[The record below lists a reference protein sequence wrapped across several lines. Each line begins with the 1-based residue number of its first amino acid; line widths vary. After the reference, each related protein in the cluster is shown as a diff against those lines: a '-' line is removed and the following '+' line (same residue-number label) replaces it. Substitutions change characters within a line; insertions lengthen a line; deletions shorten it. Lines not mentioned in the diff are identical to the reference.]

1 MAIEK
6 NAIYFV
12 NHIILLIGIIYFN
25 IKYIVWLFGYSDVTL
40 QKNY

>member
-6 NAIYFV
+6 NAICFV
-12 NHIILLIGIIYFN
+12 NHMMLLIDIIYFN

>member
-1 MAIEK
+1 
-6 NAIYFV
+6 
-12 NHIILLIGIIYFN
+12 LINTVYFN

>member
-6 NAIYFV
+6 NAICFIDYV
-12 NHIILLIGIIYFN
+12 VLLINSIYFN

>member
-1 MAIEK
+1 MLFV
-6 NAIYFV
+6 FV
-12 NHIILLIGIIYFN
+12 NRIALLINGVYFN